1 MNGGE
6 KQDGGRLQKCGVH
19 VSLQMQEYVTD
30 GVIVTEGWLNTSRR
44 PWTRQERSLYNQVG
58 QKKEG
63 KKKKRGSGMEAVL
76 FGERVE
82 GSERFLLERTDIPS
96 SLIQG

>member
-44 PWTRQERSLYNQVG
+44 P
-58 QKKEG
+58 
-63 KKKKRGSGMEAVL
+63 
-76 FGERVE
+76 
-82 GSERFLLERTDIPS
+82 
-96 SLIQG
+96 